1 MTEKSIIFPTYYEA
15 LASEYPDLS
24 LGRIVLQEKGL
35 YHIVTEGGCRQLAE
49 VSGKFRFEAAVPSDF
64 PAVGDYVMADTN
76 NGDTA
81 IIHHVLHRRSL
92 FLRRAAG
99 TSNTEQVAC
108 ANVDTIFICMALNND
123 FNLRRL
129 ERYLS
134 ASWESGS
141 VPVVLLTKAD
151 LCEDLDS
158 KLVQVQSSAI
168 GVDILT
174 TSAIRDELDSLLSYM
189 TPGKT
194 VAFVGSSGA
203 GKSTLINHLLGEE
216 RLKTGGLRNDDRGR
230 HTTTHRE
237 LLILPG
243 GAIVID
249 TPGMRELGMW
259 DASEGIDTAFADIE
273 SLTEECRFSDCTH
286 SGEPGCA
293 VCEALKTGKLPQSR
307 WQSYL
312 KLTTE
317 NAYAE
322 DSESYLA
329 AKEKKFKDIAKY
341 NKVHSHKRK

>member
-15 LASEYPDLS
+15 LASEYPDLT

-35 YHIVTEGGCRQLAE
+35 YHIVTEAGCRQPAE

-99 TSNTEQVAC
+99 TSNTEQTVA
-108 ANVDTIFICMALNND
+108 ANIDTIFICMALNND

-134 ASWESGS
+134 AAWESGS
-141 VPVVLLTKAD
+141 VPVVILTKSD
-151 LCEDLDS
+151 LCDDPDS

-174 TSAIRDELDSLLSYM
+174 TSAIRDELDTLLSYM

-273 SLTEECRFSDCTH
+273 ALAEECRFSDCTH

-312 KLTTE
+312 KLTAE

-341 NKVHSHKRK
+341 NKVHMHKRK